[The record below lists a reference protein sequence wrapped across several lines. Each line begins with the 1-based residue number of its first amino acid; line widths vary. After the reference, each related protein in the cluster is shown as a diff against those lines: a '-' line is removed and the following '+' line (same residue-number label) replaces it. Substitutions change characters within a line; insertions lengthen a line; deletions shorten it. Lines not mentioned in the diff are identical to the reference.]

1 MFDFEIWYRGNINEI
16 VVIVLGIER
25 YDDVY

>member
-1 MFDFEIWYRGNINEI
+1 MFDFEIWYRGNMNEI

>member
-1 MFDFEIWYRGNINEI
+1 MFDFEVWYRGNINEI

>member
-1 MFDFEIWYRGNINEI
+1 MIDFEIWYRGNINEI

>member
-25 YDDVY
+25 YDDEY